1 MENLFKI
8 EHTENEVIEVRND
21 IIKNVSDIKTKNS
34 VCTIEKSF
42 IEAIKK
48 INRAYMM
55 EYIVFGEY
63 EKLINW
69 AAATMIAAIKKQ
81 QQ

>member
-1 MENLFKI
+1 MKNLFDREYTDKEI
-8 EHTENEVIEVRND
+8 DEIKYD
-21 IIKNVSDIKTKNS
+21 INLLVTQINTKNS

-48 INRAYMM
+48 INYAYMM

-69 AAATMIAAIKKQ
+69 AAATMVATMKI
-81 QQ
+81 